1 MPTDTLPEVNP
12 AKRYSAAL
20 DSVNLINDRIA
31 AALPDQTS
39 EQRRSD
45 IDRNVEHLKIAVAW
59 DIWTTEDLT
68 LFISQGNHHTFV
80 GLAVGT
86 AGRHFLTFFA
96 QNDHR
101 LLKITIGF
109 GECLFAIHHAGT
121 GLLPQLINVSR

>member
-45 IDRNVEHLKIAVAW
+45 IDRNV
-59 DIWTTEDLT
+59 
-68 LFISQGNHHTFV
+68 
-80 GLAVGT
+80 
-86 AGRHFLTFFA
+86 
-96 QNDHR
+96 
-101 LLKITIGF
+101 
-109 GECLFAIHHAGT
+109 
-121 GLLPQLINVSR
+121 

>member
-45 IDRNVEHLKIAVAW
+45 IDRNVEHLKIAVGW

-68 LFISQGNHHTFV
+68 PLHQAISSGESWL
-80 GLAVGT
+80 G
-86 AGRHFLTFFA
+86 
-96 QNDHR
+96 QN
-101 LLKITIGF
+101 
-109 GECLFAIHHAGT
+109 
-121 GLLPQLINVSR
+121 P

>member
-20 DSVNLINDRIA
+20 DSVSLINDRIA

-68 LFISQGNHHTFV
+68 PLNNAIAS
-80 GLAVGT
+80 GT
-86 AGRHFLTFFA
+86 AWLA
-96 QNDHR
+96 AN
-101 LLKITIGF
+101 
-109 GECLFAIHHAGT
+109 
-121 GLLPQLINVSR
+121 

>member
-45 IDRNVEHLKIAVAW
+45 IDRNVEHLKIAVGW

-68 LFISQGNHHTFV
+68 PLHQAISSGENWL
-80 GLAVGT
+80 G
-86 AGRHFLTFFA
+86 
-96 QNDHR
+96 QN
-101 LLKITIGF
+101 
-109 GECLFAIHHAGT
+109 
-121 GLLPQLINVSR
+121 P